1 MPDPKANGAEVR
13 LDRAAVMATEEML
26 TRCVLRLLISR
37 APESRALG
45 EEAEEQLL
53 RLCEAIARYDKLVKL
68 HGGEGRRPQYA
79 EPANGEPE
87 IPTEVKT

>member
-1 MPDPKANGAEVR
+1 MADAKPNGSAEVR
-13 LDRAAVMATEEML
+13 LDRAVLMATEEVL
-26 TRCVLRLLISR
+26 TRCVLRLMSSR

-53 RLCEAIARYDKLVKL
+53 RLVEALARYDKLVKI

-79 EPANGEPE
+79 EPAPEPE
-87 IPTEVKT
+87 IPSEIKT